1 LGVRRQTFAA
11 YGLRIRSNFD
21 LAIVDRPS
29 TGEPEPFEQADLTVR
44 LVEREEIGGRWSD
57 AHGVPSWQT
66 TFPSHCHVRLDRGQ
80 AGDHL
85 LTFGRRASFHLDRDG
100 QTLLCAC
107 SEPDSYEWQRF
118 LLGTVLYCVSL
129 IRGFEALH
137 ASAVCLDGATA
148 AFVGASGAG
157 KSALAAELVRRG
169 HSLFADD
176 VLALSHTEGGIVA
189 HAAPPLM
196 TLAVADAG
204 VEDFGDPLAVQPEPD
219 TSLVRVHRSD
229 DESRAPAT
237 IFILDRRP
245 RGALQALRETAH
257 GRLLPHMLSL
267 DRRSDRALS
276 RFALLDVLV
285 ATTPVFRL
293 CVGDDG
299 LAEAADAV
307 AATMREGKATAN
319 AIPSPMRHA
328 SAA

>member
-1 LGVRRQTFAA
+1 MRRQTFGA
-11 YGLRIRSNFD
+11 YGLRVRFDFD
-21 LAIVDRPS
+21 LAIVEQPS
-29 TGEPEPFEQADLTVR
+29 GGEPEPYEQVDLSVS
-44 LVEREEIGGRWSD
+44 LVDKGEIGGRWSD

-100 QTLLCAC
+100 RTLLCAC
-107 SEPDSYEWQRF
+107 AEPDSPEWQRF
-118 LLGTVLYCVSL
+118 LLDTVLYCVSL

-137 ASAVCLDGATA
+137 ASAVCMDGAA
-148 AFVGASGAG
+148 GAFVGASGVG

-176 VLALSHTEGGIVA
+176 VLALSRTDRGVLA

-196 TLAVADAG
+196 TLPGPDAELGDAG
-204 VEDFGDPLAVQPEPD
+204 EPLTAHPESG
-219 TSLVRVHRSD
+219 TSLVRVRRSAD
-229 DESRAPAT
+229 DSRPLAR
-237 IFILDRRP
+237 IFILDRRS
-245 RGALQALRETAH
+245 RAALQPLRETAH

-276 RFALLDVLV
+276 RFALLDTLV
-285 ATTPVFRL
+285 AETPVFRL
-293 CVGDDG
+293 CVEDG
-299 LAEAADAV
+299 NLAEAADV
-307 AATMREGKATAN
+307 VEATMRSDESAVKVD
-319 AIPSPMRHA
+319 PSPMRHA